1 MIGVLTGTLKI
12 GLLMAQVNRIFVTLC
27 DLTIDV
33 LFLGTDKDEAQ
44 RRREEKRLQR
54 QKEIE
59 AKRNLRQGGS
69 QGGPLKLGAKK
80 MGQ

>member
-1 MIGVLTGTLKI
+1 
-12 GLLMAQVNRIFVTLC
+12 
-27 DLTIDV
+27 LTIDV

>member
-1 MIGVLTGTLKI
+1 MTWPST
-12 GLLMAQVNRIFVTLC
+12 F
-27 DLTIDV
+27 
-33 LFLGTDKDEAQ
+33 FLGNDKEEAQ

-59 AKRNLRQGGS
+59 AKRNLRQGGR

-80 MGQ
+80 MGQWMYAN